1 MTLRAKVVNEFCESD
16 HDGRVYQPGETYPAE
31 GYESN
36 DERIYFLSDVHPKY
50 NKIYLA
56 EIQENES
63 SDLPVADPVDSTGNE
78 PDAAE
83 GTKIFPHHVGG
94 GTYELSNGEKVK
106 GKDEA
111 LEAEAALK
119 E

>member
-1 MTLRAKVVNEFCESD
+1 MSLKARVVNRFQETG
-16 HDGRVYQPGETYPAE
+16 HDGRIYQPGEIYPAE
-31 GYESN
+31 GYEAN
-36 DERIYFLSDVHPKY
+36 DDRIYFLSDIHPKY

-56 EIQENES
+56 EVQENES
-63 SDLPVADPVDSTGNE
+63 STQLAADSTVKE
-78 PDAAE
+78 ADDTE
-83 GTKIFPHHVGG
+83 KTFPHHVGG
-94 GTYELSNGEKVK
+94 GTYELSNGQKVK